1 MCTTALVTTI
11 KAENFIVNEKKLLGR
26 KRIRLMLSLLML
38 GLFRNEAESH
48 AVSYILVASHFL
60 HSGLSSLPTIL
71 VSSTLVNNLNSN
83 TKKKRNKNRNRKAS
97 SVPRSSAQ
105 PVSRLVTGGPS
116 LITSDATG

>member
-38 GLFRNEAESH
+38 GRFRNEAEFH

-60 HSGLSSLPTIL
+60 YSGLSSCPP
-71 VSSTLVNNLNSN
+71 SSFHLH
-83 TKKKRNKNRNRKAS
+83 
-97 SVPRSSAQ
+97 
-105 PVSRLVTGGPS
+105 
-116 LITSDATG
+116 